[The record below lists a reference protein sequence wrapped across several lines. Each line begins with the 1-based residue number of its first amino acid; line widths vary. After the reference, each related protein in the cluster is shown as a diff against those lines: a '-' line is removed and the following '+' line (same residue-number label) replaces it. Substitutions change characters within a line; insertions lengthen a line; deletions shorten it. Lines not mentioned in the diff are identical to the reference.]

1 MKTVRLELPTFPGLT
16 AKEVSDLYR
25 DGRVA
30 SKFLEVYFSR
40 VFGWE
45 LVDAKNYDFLT
56 KDFEMV
62 EFKTLTKR
70 GCNFLPSRMKGSS
83 RKVNHEEANK
93 VIKENL
99 YLICDI
105 RMFPVI
111 RYEIYKGEEL
121 LTKYPNYTIKELH

>member
-1 MKTVRLELPTFPGLT
+1 MITAKLEIPTFPGLT
-16 AKEVSDLYR
+16 EKEVTELYR

-30 SKFLEVYFSR
+30 SKFLEVYFAR
-40 VFGWE
+40 LFKWE

-56 KDFEMV
+56 PSYQKV

-83 RKVNHEEANK
+83 RKVDSAEAEK
-93 VIKENL
+93 VIIENL

-105 RMFPVI
+105 RLFPVI
-111 RYEIYKGEEL
+111 RYKLYEGKEL
-121 LTKYPNYTIKELH
+121 LRKYPKYVIKEL